1 MCFAKCTGLVS
12 AAPLLSALTLRSEA
26 RVTEGERLVHGQE
39 QRGETQRREPRV
51 RTENL
56 KAILA
61 VTREENEI
69 CLQL

>member
-39 QRGETQRREPRV
+39 QHGETQ
-51 RTENL
+51 
-56 KAILA
+56 
-61 VTREENEI
+61 TRAKSADGKSEGHSG
-69 CLQL
+69 